1 MKTPFPIFVDLETV
15 PPLVIGT
22 AENLVAKIRLLLK
35 FAPVVDVITDGAAL
49 PHLYQMPNVCRIV
62 DMSYDAPKAQLEAH
76 IKGRPLIIVE
86 TLDDKRDAALSA
98 IARGYGVPVNI
109 PDTPALCSFYLG
121 SIVDRAP
128 VTVAISTSGMAP
140 VLGQNLRAKIEDM
153 LPSSYG
159 ELAVYLHRLRKRLRH
174 LPAAVRRQIQHRL
187 IDSPIANDIVNCRY
201 DHADGAL
208 LSLIRQAMG
217 GRRKAGSIQIIE
229 LPKTDI
235 GAVPPEAAAAIRGA
249 DSLFHDDNTAPHLIE
264 MARREVR
271 LVTLRRPFA
280 LGGEMVAL
288 VDALIMAT
296 LDGREVA
303 QITSQ
308 DTAGLVSALGARGY
322 AATRIIVAASP
333 AKAPIRIRPQIKT
346 QNLAGQGAP
355 IIPFQRPEVR
365 VI

>member
-140 VLGQNLRAKIEDM
+140 VLGQICGRKLKTCCHRPMLNWRSICIGFANASGICPQLCAAK
-153 LPSSYG
+153 SS
-159 ELAVYLHRLRKRLRH
+159 
-174 LPAAVRRQIQHRL
+174 
-187 IDSPIANDIVNCRY
+187 
-201 DHADGAL
+201 
-208 LSLIRQAMG
+208 
-217 GRRKAGSIQIIE
+217 
-229 LPKTDI
+229 I
-235 GAVPPEAAAAIRGA
+235 G
-249 DSLFHDDNTAPHLIE
+249 
-264 MARREVR
+264 
-271 LVTLRRPFA
+271 
-280 LGGEMVAL
+280 
-288 VDALIMAT
+288 
-296 LDGREVA
+296 
-303 QITSQ
+303 
-308 DTAGLVSALGARGY
+308 
-322 AATRIIVAASP
+322 
-333 AKAPIRIRPQIKT
+333 
-346 QNLAGQGAP
+346 
-355 IIPFQRPEVR
+355 
-365 VI
+365 